1 MLPIPAL
8 APAVA
13 ALSAPLGLVLRTP
26 ARVVADAAIARFPE
40 GPSEDQRGRSEF
52 VVAAIAAGEGGTTGR
67 GMVRGRD
74 VYALTAASAV
84 QAASLVAAEGYD
96 RTGVLSSATAFD
108 ATGFLDALGDHGLTY
123 ELDLVAE
130 PAAA

>member
-1 MLPIPAL
+1 MLARASSPSAAATTGTSRHPPRPIP
-8 APAVA
+8 
-13 ALSAPLGLVLRTP
+13 
-26 ARVVADAAIARFPE
+26 
-40 GPSEDQRGRSEF
+40 
-52 VVAAIAAGEGGTTGR
+52 
-67 GMVRGRD
+67 
-74 VYALTAASAV
+74 SAV

-96 RTGVLSSATAFD
+96 RTGVLSPATAFD